1 MKRIVMLC
9 MCAMMLCSCG
19 TEEKETEKVVS
30 QNINCTQKEELMNE
44 GAVLIDVRSAS
55 EYAEGHLDNSI
66 NLTVDTIGVNIEKLV
81 SDKNTKIIVYCRSGN
96 RSATAANTLIN
107 LGYKNVY
114 DLGAM
119 NNCSK

>member
-1 MKRIVMLC
+1 MNRIIMLC

-19 TEEKETEKVVS
+19 SNETQEEKVTS
-30 QNINCTQKEELMNE
+30 QIINCSQKEELMSE
-44 GAVLIDVRSAS
+44 GAILIDVRSAS

-81 SDKNTKIIVYCRSGN
+81 SDKNTKVIVYCRSGN

-119 NNCSK
+119 SNCSK

>member
-1 MKRIVMLC
+1 MKKIVMLC

-19 TEEKETEKVVS
+19 TEEKETEKAVS

-81 SDKNTKIIVYCRSGN
+81 SDKNTIIIVYCRSGN

>member
-1 MKRIVMLC
+1 
-9 MCAMMLCSCG
+9 MLCSCG

>member
-1 MKRIVMLC
+1 MKKILMLC
-9 MCAMMLCSCG
+9 MSVMILCSCG
-19 TEEKETEKVVS
+19 TNEKQEEKVS
-30 QNINCTQKEELMNE
+30 SQIINCTQKEELMNE
-44 GAVLIDVRSAS
+44 GAVLVDVRSAS

-66 NLTVDTIGVNIEKLV
+66 NLTVDTIAVNIEKMI

-119 NNCSK
+119 NNCSN

>member
-19 TEEKETEKVVS
+19 TEEKENDKVVS

>member
-1 MKRIVMLC
+1 MKKIVMLC

-19 TEEKETEKVVS
+19 TEEKETDKVVS

>member
-1 MKRIVMLC
+1 MKKIVMLC

-19 TEEKETEKVVS
+19 TEEKETDKVVS

-66 NLTVDTIGVNIEKLV
+66 NLTVDTIGVNIENLV